1 MRAAARETT
10 RTVRTPRFFKAGP
23 AGLAVVLLLRLGEIT
38 IKGARTRGRFEKLL
52 LRNIHDALRSNGI
65 AYKARIEGGRIFVYT
80 GEEERAAQVLRRV
93 FGIKSLSPAQEIE
106 FEDLSDLAER
116 AAAYFSSYVKG
127 RSFAV
132 RARRAGAHP
141 FTSLDVE
148 RELGARL
155 LKEGGSRVD
164 LENPEVT
171 AYVEVRGRRA
181 YLFTEIIEA
190 YGGLPVGSEGKV
202 IALVSGGF
210 DSAVAAWYMLRRG
223 AEVHYLL
230 CSLGGPV
237 HEAGALHVLKVLA
250 DNWSYGYRPKLY
262 VVDFGEILREIRRNC
277 DPSLLTVILKRFMY
291 RAAEAVAKREGA
303 EAIVTGESLGQASSQ
318 TLTNL
323 AVSTAAVSIQVLR
336 PLIGFDKDDIIAKAR
351 EIGTYEASA
360 RAKEY
365 CGAFSEHPKTR
376 AKLEEVEREEAKLDP
391 SLLDKALSGARVY
404 DLRSVSVEESFEG
417 LEVDEPPEGAVI
429 VDLRSEEK
437 FRSWSLPG
445 SIRVDF
451 DQLIEG
457 LHALDPTKKYV
468 LLCDEGALSLEAA
481 YVLRKLGI
489 EAYSLRGGARRI
501 RRKTLKRRGSEPVA

>member
-1 MRAAARETT
+1 MSAAVRETT
-10 RTVRTPRFFKAGP
+10 SLTTISIFKAWLEVP
-23 AGLAVVLLLRLGEIT
+23 DVVLLLRLGEIT
-38 IKGARTRGRFEKLL
+38 IRGFHTRRKFEKLL

-65 AYKARIEGGRIFVYT
+65 EYSVKKEGGRIFVYSND
-80 GEEERAAQVLRRV
+80 EFRAAQVLRRI
-93 FGIKSLSPAQEIE
+93 FGVKSLSRAQEVE
-106 FEDLSDLAER
+106 FESLSDLVEK
-116 AAAYFSSYVKG
+116 AAAYFSSTVKG
-127 RSFAV
+127 KSFAV
-132 RARRAGAHP
+132 RARRAGSHP

-155 LKEGGSRVD
+155 LREGGLRVD

-171 AYVEVRGRRA
+171 AYVEVRGKRA

-190 YGGLPVGSEGKV
+190 YGGLPIGSEGKV

-237 HEAGALHVLKVLA
+237 HEAGALHVLKILA
-250 DNWSYGYRPKLY
+250 DDWSYGYKPKLY
-262 VVDFGEILREIRRNC
+262 VVDFSEILRETRRRCN
-277 DPSLLTVILKRFMY
+277 PSLLTVILKRFMY
-291 RAAEAVAKREGA
+291 RAAEAVARREGA

-318 TLTNL
+318 TLANL

-336 PLIGFDKDDIIAKAR
+336 PLIGFDKDDIVAKAR

-360 RAKEY
+360 RVKEY

-391 SLLDKALSGARVY
+391 SLLGRALGNVRIH
-404 DLRSVSVEESFEG
+404 DLRNISLEESFER
-417 LEVDEPPEGAVI
+417 LEVDEPPSGAVI
-429 VDLRSEEK
+429 IDLRSEEK
-437 FRSWSLPG
+437 VKSWSLPG
-445 SIRVDF
+445 SIRLDF
-451 DQLIEG
+451 DKLVEG
-457 LHALDPTKKYV
+457 FYALDPTKKYV

-489 EAYSLRGGARRI
+489 EAYSLRGGARRAQ
-501 RRKTLKRRGSEPVA
+501 RKFSKRKEGS

>member
-1 MRAAARETT
+1 M
-10 RTVRTPRFFKAGP
+10 
-23 AGLAVVLLLRLGEIT
+23 
-38 IKGARTRGRFEKLL
+38 L
-52 LRNIHDALRSNGI
+52 LRNVDDALRSNGI
-65 AYKARIEGGRIFVYT
+65 TYRARLEGGRVFVYSDD
-80 GEEERAAQVLRRV
+80 EPRAARILRRV
-93 FGIKSLSPAQEIE
+93 FGVKSLSPAHEVE
-106 FEDLSDLAER
+106 FESLGDLVEEAS
-116 AAAYFSSYVKG
+116 AYFSNTVRG

-132 RARRAGAHP
+132 RVRRAGSHP

-155 LKEGGSRVD
+155 LQAGGARVD

-171 AYVEVRGRRA
+171 AHVEIRGRRA
-181 YLFTEIIEA
+181 YLFTEVIGA
-190 YGGLPVGSEGKV
+190 YGGLPIGSEGRV

-237 HEAGALHVLKVLA
+237 HEAGAIHVLKVLA
-250 DNWSYGYRPKLY
+250 DNWSYGHRPKLY
-262 VVDFGEILREIRRNC
+262 VVDFSEILREVRRRC

-291 RAAEAVAKREGA
+291 RAAEAIARREGA

-323 AVSTAAVSIQVLR
+323 AVTTAAVRIQVLR
-336 PLIGFDKDDIIAKAR
+336 PLIGFDKDDIVAKAR

-360 RAKEY
+360 RVKEY

-376 AKLEEVEREEAKLDP
+376 AELEEVEREEGGLDP
-391 SLLDKALSGARVY
+391 SLLDRALSSARVY
-404 DLRSVSVEESFEG
+404 DLRSVSVEESFEE
-417 LEVDEPPEGAVI
+417 LEVDEPPEEATI
-429 VDLRSEEK
+429 IDLRSEEK

-445 SIRVDF
+445 SIRIDF
-451 DQLIEG
+451 DKLVEG
-457 LHALDPTKKYV
+457 VQALDPTKKYV

-481 YVLRKLGI
+481 YVLRKLGF
-489 EAYSLRGGARRI
+489 EAYSLRGGI
-501 RRKTLKRRGSEPVA
+501 RRLRRKILKQGSAQAEPSASAR